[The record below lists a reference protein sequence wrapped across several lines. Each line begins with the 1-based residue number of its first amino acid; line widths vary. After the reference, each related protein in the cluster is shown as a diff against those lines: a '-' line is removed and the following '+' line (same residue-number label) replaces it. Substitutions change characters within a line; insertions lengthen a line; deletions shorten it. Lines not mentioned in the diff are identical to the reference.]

1 MPCYALPRTCI
12 WLPLIAAVSSR
23 SSRRIWKKIEHGALS
38 QNQNQW
44 QIGSKQERVDR
55 ECARGARGRWRG
67 GSRRSAASSR
77 AASARAAPPPPPSS
91 PPQRRS
97 GGRSTGG
104 VRGMPASR
112 GGAEWRRWQLRRPG
126 TGPELGGCGKA
137 RRPPAEEEGEEGR
150 KRLRPRRGEATCF
163 AAHTSVTAR
172 PRYWFLSDNAK
183 HGCPHSQKGPRAVI
197 SVARPFVTPP
207 LTLETGPTQLARSSP
222 GSHRR

>member
-1 MPCYALPRTCI
+1 MDTTVHGWLDAMLCITTHLHLAPSHSRGLLAKLPEN
-12 WLPLIAAVSSR
+12 LE
-23 SSRRIWKKIEHGALS
+23 KIEHGALS

-183 HGCPHSQKGPRAVI
+183 YGCPPARRAHV
-197 SVARPFVTPP
+197 
-207 LTLETGPTQLARSSP
+207 Q
-222 GSHRR
+222 